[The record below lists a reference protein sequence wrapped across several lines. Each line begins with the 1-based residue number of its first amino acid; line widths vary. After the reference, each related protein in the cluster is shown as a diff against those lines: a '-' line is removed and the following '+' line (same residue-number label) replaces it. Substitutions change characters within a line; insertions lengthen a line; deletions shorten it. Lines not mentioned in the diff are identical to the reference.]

1 MGLLRRRKPKPPP
14 PKQRPFKRGKGP
26 LQLYRLVPARLGV
39 RGLISPMRQIESR
52 AFARG
57 ASGSQLFGNL
67 FLFMIGARAAKKAM
81 TRKPQT
87 LTTEKLAPGEGL
99 RIRTAKTPE
108 AVQDVVWGAEG
119 LGMISVEVREPSRN
133 R

>member
-67 FLFMIGARAAKKAM
+67 FLFTIGVRAAKKAM
-81 TRKPQT
+81 KRKPQT

-99 RIRTAKTPE
+99 RIRTAKTPKR
-108 AVQDVVWGAEG
+108 GMSPAERQQG
-119 LGMISVEVREPSRN
+119 LPS
-133 R
+133 

>member
-57 ASGSQLFGNL
+57 ASGSQLFGNV

-81 TRKPQT
+81 KRKPQT
-87 LTTEKLAPGEGL
+87 LTHREAGARRGPPHPDGQDTEAGDEPGERQQGL
-99 RIRTAKTPE
+99 
-108 AVQDVVWGAEG
+108 
-119 LGMISVEVREPSRN
+119 PS
-133 R
+133 